1 MLKKNSALSSM
12 PLTPVTDFNRPVYC
26 LLGLPFDAITVRGAI
41 DHLRQAAAQKQACF
55 LSTPNLNFLIGS
67 SHDPALRDSVIESDL
82 SVADGMP
89 IVWLARLLGLPI
101 VERVAGS
108 NVFQQ
113 LGQQMPR
120 PMSVYFFGGQQGVA
134 DMACKK
140 LNAMNSMNATSATA
154 AGLHCVGVQ
163 YPGLGTVE
171 EMSGQERI
179 DQINASGA
187 DFLVVALSA
196 RKGQAWIQHN
206 RARIAVPVIS
216 HLGAVVNFV
225 AGTVKRAPVWMQ
237 RAGLEWLWRIK
248 EEPALRQRYSAD
260 GAALL
265 RLLWTRVL
273 PYAWFLWRHPASTSE
288 MAKATLELLQQQQH
302 TRITLTG
309 AWTAHNLA
317 PLRPCFAQAC
327 LTAQDITLELARLTY
342 LDSALIGLLMLL
354 HGSQQQRARRLHL
367 CNVSPQVKAILRW
380 NGAEFLLS

>member
-1 MLKKNSALSSM
+1 MA
-12 PLTPVTDFNRPVYC
+12 PLTDFNRQVYC
-26 LLGLPFDAITVRGAI
+26 LLGLPFDAITMGGAVN
-41 DHLRQAAAQKQACF
+41 HLRLAAAQKTPCF

-67 SHDPALRDSVIESDL
+67 EHDSALRDSVIQSDL

-89 IVWLARLLGLPI
+89 IVWMARLLGLPI
-101 VERVAGS
+101 AERVAGS
-108 NVFQQ
+108 DLFQQ
-113 LGQQMPR
+113 LGQQMPG
-120 PMSVYFFGGQQGVA
+120 PMSVYFFGGQQDVA
-134 DMACKK
+134 AMACKT
-140 LNAMNSMNATSATA
+140 LNATHARNAVNATTATA
-154 AGLHCVGVQ
+154 ATSAGLHCVGVQ
-163 YPGLGTVE
+163 YPGLGSVE

-196 RKGQAWIQHN
+196 RKGQAWIQRN
-206 RARIAVPVIS
+206 RARIAAPIIS

-225 AGTVKRAPVWMQ
+225 AGSLLRAPLWMQ
-237 RAGLEWLWRIK
+237 RTGLEWLWRIK

-288 MAKATLELLQQQQH
+288 MANATLALLQQHQH

-317 PLRPCFAQAC
+317 PVRPCFAQAS
-327 LTAQDITLELARLTY
+327 LTGQDITLDLARLTY
-342 LDSALIGLLMLL
+342 LDSALIALLMLL
-354 HGSQQQRARRLHL
+354 HGSQRQRERCLHL
-367 CNVSPQVKAILRW
+367 CHVSPQVQAILRW
-380 NGAEFLLS
+380 NGAEFLLP